1 MTFSA
6 LLLRPASYWT
16 LKTVPDQLINMGGGT
31 LNLDLVLRV
40 KRARLMQ
47 HLRAVGTTL
56 PTQQPTRDVLSF
68 ETRFKQRNRG
78 GAA

>member
-1 MTFSA
+1 MTDLSFSA

-31 LNLDLVLRV
+31 LNLDLALRV

-47 HLRAVGTTL
+47 HLRAVGTGAPSQKTA
-56 PTQQPTRDVLSF
+56 TQRS
-68 ETRFKQRNRG
+68 
-78 GAA
+78 A